1 MTRREWLLDMIL
13 VWKLLHECNPAAAAK
28 AESEALRVAGLIFA
42 SNPNQTT
49 PENLQYNSIHTLSQ
63 FFEMRQF
70 VPAHVNN
77 WLEKVPPISRFQEA
91 ERETL
96 DKRKENHGQMPA
108 QLYRH
113 WNDER
118 ECRLA
123 QEESIEVKSDFL
135 SVQELLQLQQ
145 RVQHLIAE
153 RDVVIETL
161 PVSNLRIGQIR
172 HIQEHHVLRW
182 LKVKDYVVEG
192 DADMNICMGS
202 DDPGIFA
209 TDIKNEYY
217 HLYMLLRNAGLSA
230 HEAIEKL
237 KRVNDAGRTFAFREL
252 PDMQHTTF
260 SLISL
265 LNDSPRKPTLRERL
279 EMLEEREY

>member
-1 MTRREWLLDMIL
+1 
-13 VWKLLHECNPAAAAK
+13 
-28 AESEALRVAGLIFA
+28 
-42 SNPNQTT
+42 
-49 PENLQYNSIHTLSQ
+49 
-63 FFEMRQF
+63 
-70 VPAHVNN
+70 
-77 WLEKVPPISRFQEA
+77 
-91 ERETL
+91 
-96 DKRKENHGQMPA
+96 MPA
-108 QLYRH
+108 LLYRH
-113 WNDER
+113 WNDNR
-118 ECRLA
+118 DCRLA

-182 LKVKDYVVEG
+182 LKVKDYAVEG
-192 DADMNICMGS
+192 DADMNIYMGS

-252 PDMQHTTF
+252 PDMQYTTF

-279 EMLEEREY
+279 EMLEEHGY